1 KNAGENYIIEGVKV
15 LNEARFSSSVKEY
28 YSLDLYPIDGEN
40 DGNEIDD
47 KGDELLELNV
57 FTDFTTVDKWNL
69 TENKAIMPI
78 QQKALTPA
86 VRAILSKFMVKDY
99 KWMLKIPELS
109 DESNKFISKVEEMI
123 KTGNKTQTYKY
134 CLKEHMDS
142 QSYSFYETLNSNDM
156 LAKDYTEC
164 DIIIKT
170 FSYLIK
176 TLEMNQPINQKW

>member
-57 FTDFTTVDKWNL
+57 FTDFTT
-69 TENKAIMPI
+69 IMPI

-86 VRAILSKFMVKDY
+86 VRAILRYDY

-176 TLEMNQPINQKW
+176 TLEMNQPINQK

>member
-1 KNAGENYIIEGVKV
+1 M
-15 LNEARFSSSVKEY
+15 RQVKEY

-57 FTDFTTVDKWNL
+57 FTDFTT
-69 TENKAIMPI
+69 IMPI